1 MDLMIS
7 NRFNL
12 IQSTLTRNGVILNS
26 IVRRRVSGDT
36 FGGVW
41 FTSHDLAPHNS
52 LSSVQKPS
60 IIPVYWL
67 VYRDSTIGLL

>member
-1 MDLMIS
+1 MELMIS

-12 IQSTLTRNGVILNS
+12 IQSTLTRIGVILNS

-36 FGGVW
+36 P
-41 FTSHDLAPHNS
+41 HDLAPHNS

-60 IIPVYWL
+60 IVPVYWL
-67 VYRDSTIGLL
+67 VYRDSPIGLL